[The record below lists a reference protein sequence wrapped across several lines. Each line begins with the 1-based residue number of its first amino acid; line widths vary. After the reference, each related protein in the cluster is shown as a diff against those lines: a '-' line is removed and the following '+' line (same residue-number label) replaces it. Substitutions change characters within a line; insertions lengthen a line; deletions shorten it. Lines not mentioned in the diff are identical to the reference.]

1 LADQRSEVRTQSEW
15 GERRPSQDATARRA
29 LGKDYG
35 AAGID
40 GGSPNP
46 KIAQRFSAGV
56 PRWQIKEVPK
66 GRQAGLSSLT
76 GLTLG
81 ISAIF
86 KLNRAINRAKRDREK
101 AERP

>member
-1 LADQRSEVRTQSEW
+1 M
-15 GERRPSQDATARRA
+15 
-29 LGKDYG
+29 
-35 AAGID
+35 
-40 GGSPNP
+40 
-46 KIAQRFSAGV
+46 GV